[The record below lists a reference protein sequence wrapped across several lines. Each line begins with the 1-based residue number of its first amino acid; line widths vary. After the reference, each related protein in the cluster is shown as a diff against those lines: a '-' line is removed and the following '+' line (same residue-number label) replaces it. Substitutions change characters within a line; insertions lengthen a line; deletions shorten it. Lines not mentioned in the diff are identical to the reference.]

1 MLVEIYCDKFKT
13 GGKDGNVRPA
23 IKFHKGLN
31 AVMGDSN
38 RSNSIGKS
46 TLLMII
52 DFVFGG
58 EDYIQKCK
66 AVHEKIGEH
75 NIYFTLEFKG
85 KEYSF
90 LRNTKNYKE
99 LVICDRQYK
108 KIEGKKPI
116 SIDEY
121 NKFLAKNYG
130 LSTEE
135 LTWRGAMS
143 KYIRVYGRDTMD
155 SSRPLQASKDGK
167 QSDEIKNYLK
177 QFGVYNTVKEQID
190 IAKEADDKKSSFK
203 KTSDYKYL
211 IMAKNKTEFKNNEK
225 KISELEIKKK
235 ELAEKNNDGL
245 LDLNEIQAEQIS
257 NLRMRLTKY
266 KRQKARLQAQLN
278 TMRQEKIDGKKSF
291 KKSYADLEKFFPGE
305 KFEEIEKIENFHKSL
320 SKVLDTEFK
329 ENEKN
334 LVATCKLL
342 DNEIGKIQD
351 EIAEIKIIP
360 NVSQAVLKEYTNLSL
375 ELQNLYTANDNFTI
389 FGDLKE
395 NAKQCEDARDKVIS
409 NKLIDIQNKINNA
422 MMIITNRIVKGNHLI
437 PPHLFLEKINKYTF
451 ETKGDGGS
459 GTAYRGLI
467 TFDLANMDLLHI
479 PFIIHDADLMDP
491 IAKNTLTELVKE
503 YDSVKND
510 EKQVFASFRSFEF
523 YEEEIRPLL
532 KSCMVIHLE
541 ANGKELFGW
550 AWNKEEN
557 KKID

>member
-190 IAKEADDKKSSFK
+190 IAKEADDKK
-203 KTSDYKYL
+203 
-211 IMAKNKTEFKNNEK
+211 
-225 KISELEIKKK
+225 
-235 ELAEKNNDGL
+235 
-245 LDLNEIQAEQIS
+245 
-257 NLRMRLTKY
+257 
-266 KRQKARLQAQLN
+266 
-278 TMRQEKIDGKKSF
+278 
-291 KKSYADLEKFFPGE
+291 KF
-305 KFEEIEKIENFHKSL
+305 I
-320 SKVLDTEFK
+320 
-329 ENEKN
+329 
-334 LVATCKLL
+334 
-342 DNEIGKIQD
+342 
-351 EIAEIKIIP
+351 
-360 NVSQAVLKEYTNLSL
+360 
-375 ELQNLYTANDNFTI
+375 
-389 FGDLKE
+389 
-395 NAKQCEDARDKVIS
+395 
-409 NKLIDIQNKINNA
+409 
-422 MMIITNRIVKGNHLI
+422 
-437 PPHLFLEKINKYTF
+437 
-451 ETKGDGGS
+451 
-459 GTAYRGLI
+459 
-467 TFDLANMDLLHI
+467 
-479 PFIIHDADLMDP
+479 
-491 IAKNTLTELVKE
+491 
-503 YDSVKND
+503 
-510 EKQVFASFRSFEF
+510 
-523 YEEEIRPLL
+523 
-532 KSCMVIHLE
+532 
-541 ANGKELFGW
+541 
-550 AWNKEEN
+550 
-557 KKID
+557 

>member
-13 GGKDGNVRPA
+13 GGKDGKIRPA

-66 AVHEKIGEH
+66 VVHDKIGEH
-75 NIYFTLEFKG
+75 NICFTLEFEG

-130 LSTEE
+130 LSNEE

-211 IMAKNKTEFKNNEK
+211 IMAKNKTEYKNNEK

-245 LDLNEIQAEQIS
+245 LDLNEMQAEQIS
-257 NLRMRLTKY
+257 DLRMHLNKY

-291 KKSYADLEKFFPGE
+291 KKSYEDLEKFFPGE

-320 SKVLDTEFK
+320 SKVLDAEFK

-375 ELQNLYTANDNFTI
+375 ELQNLYTANNNFTI
-389 FGDLKE
+389 FENLKE
-395 NAKQCEDARDKVIS
+395 NAKKCEDARDKVIS
-409 NKLIDIQNKINNA
+409 NKLTDIQNKINNA
-422 MMIITNRIVKGNHLI
+422 MMTITNRIVKGKHLI
-437 PPHLFLEKINKYTF
+437 PPHLLLETINKYTF

-467 TFDLANMDLLHI
+467 TFDLANMSLLHI
-479 PFIIHDADLMDP
+479 PFLVHDADLMDP
-491 IAKNTLTELVKE
+491 IEKNTLTELVKE

-510 EKQVFASFRSFEF
+510 EKQVFVSFRSYEF
-523 YEEEIRPLL
+523 YAKEIKPLL
-532 KSCMVIHLE
+532 ESCLVIHLE

>member
-1 MLVEIYCDKFKT
+1 
-13 GGKDGNVRPA
+13 
-23 IKFHKGLN
+23 
-31 AVMGDSN
+31 
-38 RSNSIGKS
+38 
-46 TLLMII
+46 MI
-52 DFVFGG
+52 
-58 EDYIQKCK
+58 
-66 AVHEKIGEH
+66 
-75 NIYFTLEFKG
+75 
-85 KEYSF
+85 
-90 LRNTKNYKE
+90 
-99 LVICDRQYK
+99 
-108 KIEGKKPI
+108 
-116 SIDEY
+116 
-121 NKFLAKNYG
+121 
-130 LSTEE
+130 
-135 LTWRGAMS
+135 
-143 KYIRVYGRDTMD
+143 
-155 SSRPLQASKDGK
+155 
-167 QSDEIKNYLK
+167 
-177 QFGVYNTVKEQID
+177 
-190 IAKEADDKKSSFK
+190 KKSSFK

-235 ELAEKNNDGL
+235 ELAEKNNYGL

>member
-225 KISELEIKKK
+225 RISELEIKKK

-257 NLRMRLTKY
+257 DLRMRLTKY

-278 TMRQEKIDGKKSF
+278 MMRQEKIDGKKSF

-334 LVATCKLL
+334 LVATCRLL

-437 PPHLFLEKINKYTF
+437 PPHLFLETINKYTF

-532 KSCMVIHLE
+532 ESCMVIHLE

>member
-235 ELAEKNNDGL
+235 ELAEKNNYGL